1 MNKNTIK
8 TTPFLLHAAIF
19 LSLTYNTM
27 AAMRCGPCG
36 KTPVP
41 YPMSTAANCGDQAY
55 KIKCDP
61 TTSTLYFVSKTGRPY
76 PITSINAKAQR
87 FVIRPPDVV
96 PGTCFSQDYGSEG
109 FQIDDSLPFNI
120 SSSNT
125 ILLLNCTDN
134 MLHLQ
139 VNFSKLQFLTLTV

>member
-1 MNKNTIK
+1 MDQHKNCK
-8 TTPFLLHAAIF
+8 TAPFLLLAVF
-19 LSLTYNTM
+19 LSLAYNTK
-27 AAMRCGPCG
+27 AAIRCGPCG

-41 YPMSTAANCGDQAY
+41 YPMSTAPDCGDQAY
-55 KIKCDP
+55 KLKCDP
-61 TTSTLYFVSKTGRPY
+61 TASILYFISKPGRPY
-76 PITSINAKAQR
+76 PITSIDTKAQR
-87 FVIRPPDVV
+87 LVIRPPSVL
-96 PGTCFSQDYGSEG
+96 PGTCFSEDYSSEG

-139 VNFSKLQFLTLTV
+139 VN